1 MLVREGYAT
10 PLTVPPNVE
19 FADRFVRDPGRPK
32 GRPGLWGLQRVE
44 STGVM
49 KMRQSFAQFEEA
61 FLEESQ
67 ADAARRERLRRE
79 AALRSRDRQLEK
91 VHKRGTLRYWV
102 LVMTLIATAVLVTVA
117 MFQALYVVM
126 G

>member
-1 MLVREGYAT
+1 
-10 PLTVPPNVE
+10 
-19 FADRFVRDPGRPK
+19 
-32 GRPGLWGLQRVE
+32 
-44 STGVM
+44 
-49 KMRQSFAQFEEA
+49 MRQSFAQFEEA

-102 LVMTLIATAVLVTVA
+102 LVLTLIATAVLVTVA

>member
-1 MLVREGYAT
+1 
-10 PLTVPPNVE
+10 
-19 FADRFVRDPGRPK
+19 
-32 GRPGLWGLQRVE
+32 
-44 STGVM
+44 M

-79 AALRSRDRQLEK
+79 AAVRSRDRQLEK

-117 MFQALYVVM
+117 MFQAIYIVM